1 MKRRSLNARSETQP
15 GHTLGGEGGEGSGR
29 CGHAVFSLAARAPV
43 PCCFFVSDG
52 IVLDGQWETTEAN
65 AGVFDCDECAL
76 LQVVLQHRESPLEDS
91 VDELDSYGTQA
102 KGDEGWILASRQ
114 GNDRSHVEILG

>member
-1 MKRRSLNARSETQP
+1 M
-15 GHTLGGEGGEGSGR
+15 
-29 CGHAVFSLAARAPV
+29 
-43 PCCFFVSDG
+43 
-52 IVLDGQWETTEAN
+52 DGQREATEAN

-76 LQVVLQHRESPLEDS
+76 LQVVLQHREGSLEEG

-114 GNDRSHVEILG
+114 GNDRSHVEILGQDDSLILRGPFDNGFVGGGCGEKIGHAKRIMTE